1 MCSNIPSR
9 TILFLPLVSQ
19 REPPTH
25 SELQLTL
32 TIGIVGSDP
41 YLAPEVYEE
50 RKYDPAAVDI
60 WSLAII
66 YCCMSLRRFPW
77 KVPRLTDNS
86 YKLFAADP
94 TPGHDPKKLILPPVK
109 SESALHD
116 MPQRDMFP
124 HDPEDKGKS
133 GQNGDKAS
141 HREEK
146 PSGEASTS
154 TSTGEKKEVI
164 RGPWRI
170 LRLLPRESRHVIGR
184 MLEIDPKKRAN
195 MEEILEDNWVSNTVI
210 CRQLEQGKVIKADDH
225 THVLEPPSS
234 SSATK

>member
-1 MCSNIPSR
+1 MSR
-9 TILFLPLVSQ
+9 HRLVTDT
-19 REPPTH
+19 ET
-25 SELQLTL
+25 QLTL
-32 TIGIVGSDP
+32 TTGIVGSDP

-86 YKLFAADP
+86 YKLFAAEP

-124 HDPEDKGKS
+124 ADPEDKGKT
-133 GQNGDKAS
+133 GHNGDKAS

-154 TSTGEKKEVI
+154 TPSGEKKEVI

-184 MLEIDPKKRAN
+184 MLEIDPKKRAK

-210 CRQLEQGKVIKADDH
+210 CRQLEQGKVINAEDH
-225 THVLEPPSS
+225 THVLEPPSG